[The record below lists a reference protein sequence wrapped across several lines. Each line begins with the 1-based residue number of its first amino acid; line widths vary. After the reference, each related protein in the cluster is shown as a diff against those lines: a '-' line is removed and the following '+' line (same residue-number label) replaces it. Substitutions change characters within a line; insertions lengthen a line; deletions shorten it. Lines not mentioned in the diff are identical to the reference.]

1 MASSSRSPSGSP
13 PRRRPPARTTRWLIA
28 AVLAGWALVA
38 FAGEGD
44 HDRARQALEA
54 GEVLP
59 LRTILERVER
69 DYPGPVI
76 EVELERQHGLWVY
89 EIRKLLA
96 GGSLVKLKVDARD
109 GRVLR
114 SRTRDGEGSTRGGR
128 REGDEH

>member
-1 MASSSRSPSGSP
+1 MAPPSRSPSGSP
-13 PRRRPPARTTRWLIA
+13 PGRRHPARPARWLIA
-28 AVLAGWALVA
+28 AVLSGCAVVV

-76 EVELERQHGLWVY
+76 EVELDRQHGLWVY

-114 SRTRDGEGSTRGGR
+114 SRTRDGEGSPRSGR